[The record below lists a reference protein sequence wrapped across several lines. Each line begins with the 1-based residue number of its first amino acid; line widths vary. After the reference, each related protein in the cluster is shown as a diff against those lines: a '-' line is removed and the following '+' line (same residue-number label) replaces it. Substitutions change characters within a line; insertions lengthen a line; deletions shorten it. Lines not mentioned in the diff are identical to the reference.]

1 MIRRRSALLHMA
13 GGMPVLR
20 LMAVVLAG
28 VMILHVL
35 AALFHQ
41 FVLKDG
47 LVRRML
53 FGQRGSKSSV
63 PAR

>member
-1 MIRRRSALLHMA
+1 MA

-41 FVLKDG
+41 FVRTGAADV
-47 LVRRML
+47 VRPAPAEVL
-53 FGQRGSKSSV
+53 GSGKIADQNREM
-63 PAR
+63 PFDD